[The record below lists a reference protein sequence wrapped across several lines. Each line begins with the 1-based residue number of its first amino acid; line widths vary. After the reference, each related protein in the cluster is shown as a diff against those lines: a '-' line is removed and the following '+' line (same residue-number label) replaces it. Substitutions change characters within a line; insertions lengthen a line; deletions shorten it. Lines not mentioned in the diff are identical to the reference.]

1 MRRDCEGILRS
12 GNRGEEATITAKE
25 EVGKE
30 MDNGAR
36 CLRKDA
42 CAMHEYR
49 DMPKRVM
56 MGAISKM
63 PVQTAKG
70 IHRSPHGLRDLKVA
84 K

>member
-12 GNRGEEATITAKE
+12 GNRGKEATITAKE

-49 DMPKRVM
+49 DMPN
-56 MGAISKM
+56 AS
-63 PVQTAKG
+63 
-70 IHRSPHGLRDLKVA
+70 
-84 K
+84 